1 MKTPKH
7 SYLHGCTVLLFMS
20 ATLIVPRLS
29 TMCLAAQAIEGAP
42 DPPNEQPL
50 TLRERMQRAVLRQAD
65 SVGRMQRSIDLQ
77 RHSTLRQTGES
88 SDASSFFMLPAPAR
102 MVPPSAVGGDQGNE
116 GDSETDGQDKD
127 KDDKKDD
134 QSADRQVVSLG
145 SGSSQQRAALAL
157 PGALSGQSSIGSL
170 VPVAGVG
177 DLSLE
182 EMLLRQMAGGETQ
195 NTAGVFQTGVLQTGV
210 LQQGSDRQ
218 SLLPVS
224 GKPAAGS
231 LDYIR
236 QILNFSMDGPAL
248 FRGFSGE

>member
-29 TMCLAAQAIEGAP
+29 TMCLAAQSIEGEP
-42 DPPNEQPL
+42 DPPNELPL

-77 RHSTLRQTGES
+77 KRSALRQTGES

-102 MVPPSAVGGDQGNE
+102 MVPSSAVGGDQGNE
-116 GDSETDGQDKD
+116 DGSETDGQDKD
-127 KDDKKDD
+127 DKKDD
-134 QSADRQVVSLG
+134 ESAQRQVVSLD

-157 PGALSGQSSIGSL
+157 PGVLSGQSSIGSL
-170 VPVAGVG
+170 VPAAGVG

-224 GKPAAGS
+224 GKPPAGS

-236 QILNFSMDGPAL
+236 QILNFGMDGSAL